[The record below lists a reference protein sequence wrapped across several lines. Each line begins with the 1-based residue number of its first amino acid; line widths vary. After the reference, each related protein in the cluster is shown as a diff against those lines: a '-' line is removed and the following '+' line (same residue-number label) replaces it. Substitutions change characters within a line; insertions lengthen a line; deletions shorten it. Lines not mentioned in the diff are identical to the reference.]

1 MTHKVMDLDP
11 ITFNKSTSSELAQYY
26 IGLHTQFDYT
36 LNLVD
41 GKLSNPMSNDVYITP
56 S

>member
-11 ITFNKSTSSELAQYY
+11 IAFNKSTSSELAQYY
-26 IGLHTQFDYT
+26 IGLHTKFDDK

-41 GKLSNPMSNDVYITP
+41 GKFSNSMSNDVYIT
-56 S
+56 SS